1 MPKLK
6 LHSASKQNTFE
17 ITNDSV
23 REYRQS
29 VENVIYTILSS
40 QLTEEEHKTL
50 HDIQPALN
58 IERGIYNSSIQKAMQ
73 MNILRKWT
81 NQRFLDIYN
90 QRVKAVI
97 SNLDPHSYV
106 DNTTLLKRLISNEM
120 MPHEIAF
127 QTPSELFP
135 ERWKS
140 VQDKLQNTTDEY
152 TPTEFITLYRCGKCG
167 KHKTTVHELQTRSAD
182 EPMTLFITCFNC
194 KHRWRG

>member
-6 LHSASKQNTFE
+6 LNSSSKQNNFE

-23 REYRQS
+23 VEYRKS
-29 VENVIYTILSS
+29 VQNIVYTILSS
-40 QLTEEEHKTL
+40 QLTEEEHPIFFSK
-50 HDIQPALN
+50 QPALN
-58 IERGIYNSSIQKAMQ
+58 IEKGIYNSSIQKAIQ
-73 MNILRKWT
+73 MNIIRKWT

-90 QRVKAVI
+90 QRTKAVI

-106 DNTTLLKRLISNEM
+106 DNTHLLERLVANKM

-140 VQDKLQNTTDEY
+140 VQDKLLNTTDEY
-152 TPTEFITLYRCGKCG
+152 TPTEFVTLYKCGKCG
-167 KHKTTVHELQTRSAD
+167 QCKTTVHELQTRSAD

>member
-6 LHSASKQNTFE
+6 LNHASKQNVLDV
-17 ITNDSV
+17 TNDSV
-23 REYRQS
+23 IEYRKS
-29 VENVIYTILSS
+29 VENIIFTILSS
-40 QLTEEEHKTL
+40 QLNEEECPDFFNK
-50 HDIQPALN
+50 QPALN
-58 IERGIYNSSIQKAMQ
+58 IEKGVYNSTIQKAMQ

-81 NQRFLDIYN
+81 NPRFLDIYN
-90 QRVKAVI
+90 QRAKAVI

-106 DNTTLLKRLISNEM
+106 DNKTLLQRLVNNEI

-140 VQDKLQNTTDEY
+140 VQDKLLNTTDEY
-152 TPTEFITLYRCGKCG
+152 VPTEFVTLYRCSKCG
-167 KHKTTVHELQTRSAD
+167 ERKTTVHELQTRSAD
-182 EPMTLFITCFNC
+182 EPMTLFITCYNC